1 MKCIVT
7 ITLATI
13 KDAQIVADLGSKT
26 FVESHGYSASESDIE
41 DYVNEKFSLEAC
53 KLELQEPNNIYH
65 LIYCDG
71 LPVGYSKI
79 VLNSSFLNVQG
90 TNITKLERIYILSD
104 YHGFG
109 IGEKLFEFNLDLS
122 KKNKQSG
129 MWLFVWTE
137 NDRAI
142 NFYTKLGFTIV
153 GSHDFPISKIHSNPN
168 HQMFLKF

>member
-1 MKCIVT
+1 MTRT
-7 ITLATI
+7 ISITRATI
-13 KDAQIVADLGSKT
+13 KDVQTLADLGNKT
-26 FVESHGYSASESDIE
+26 FVESHGHSASESDIW

-53 KLELQEPNNIYH
+53 ESELQEPNNIYH

-79 VLNSSFLNVQG
+79 VLNYPSLNVHSA
-90 TNITKLERIYILSD
+90 NVAKLERIYLLSD
-104 YHGFG
+104 YHGLG

-122 KKNKQSG
+122 LNHNQSG

-137 NDRAI
+137 NKRAI
-142 NFYTKLGFTIV
+142 HFYTKLGFTIV
-153 GSHDFPISKIHSNPN
+153 GSHDFPISKTHSNPN